1 MSTAAPKY
9 LEEASKLTLG
19 EGIAEYYQH
28 NAAALFDPSELP
40 DDIAELFRQHDAGHV
55 IFGCDTT
62 LRGETLIDTWTIFGT
77 DLGIRGY
84 LEYLKYPQV
93 NQIFADVG
101 YWRIF
106 IEFLRCLPDV
116 IRVLFRSRRMAPR
129 WPWQQYPSYLDRPL
143 SEIRREFKIR
153 VV

>member
-55 IFGCDTT
+55 IFGCDTS

-77 DLGIRGY
+77 DLGFRGY
-84 LEYLKYPQV
+84 LEYSKYPQV

-116 IRVLFRSRRMAPR
+116 IRVLIRSRRMAPR
-129 WPWQQYPSYLDRPL
+129 WPWQQYSSYLDRPL